1 MIEGRPNVGWVERCK
16 PGDAIRFNITGKG
29 PHLCVRVR
37 KVTRFEKGEDAWMRL
52 VRSCGV
58 TAALPDL
65 SPDDEDYAVALYR
78 SFETTSGTYYDLEQ
92 SHGVAAIEV
101 ESI

>member
-1 MIEGRPNVGWVERCK
+1 MEGRPNVGWVERCN
-16 PGDAIRFNITGKG
+16 PGDAIRFNITDSG

-37 KVTRFEKGEDAWMRL
+37 NVTRFEKGEDAWRKL
-52 VRSCGV
+52 VRFCGV

-65 SPDDEDYAVALYR
+65 SPDDEEYAVALYR
-78 SFETTSGTYYDLEQ
+78 SFKTTSGTYYDLEQ

-101 ESI
+101 ELI